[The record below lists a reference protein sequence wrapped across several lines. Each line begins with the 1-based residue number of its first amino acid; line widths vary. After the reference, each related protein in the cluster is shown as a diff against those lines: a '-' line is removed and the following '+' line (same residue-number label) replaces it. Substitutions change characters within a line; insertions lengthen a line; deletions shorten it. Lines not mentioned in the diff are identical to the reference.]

1 MAAEKL
7 KRELGFRDVVLFYIV
22 SGLSLRWIATAAASG
37 QSAIVV
43 WLLAWCGFFLP
54 LAGCVLELSSRYP
67 QEGGLYVWT
76 REAYG
81 EFAAFMAGWTY
92 WMSNLPYFAAVLY
105 FAASSLL
112 FAIPRGEH
120 LADTNIYFLL
130 FTVSMLAL
138 ITVLNVLGLN
148 LGKWLNNLG
157 AVGMALPILIL
168 IGLGWLSFSRFGSAT
183 QFTMAGIVP
192 HAHVKDLVF
201 WSTIFFAFGGVETV
215 SFMGEEVKNPRRVI
229 PRSLLV
235 AGVIITLGYLAGTV
249 AMLAAL
255 PSSSISGLGGFM
267 TAIDFLCHRLG
278 LGPVVAPIAIL
289 VAISSVGA
297 AAAYLTATAR
307 LPFVA
312 GIDHYLPPVFGRIH
326 PRWKTPYVAVIS
338 YGLAGMLFGLLSQ
351 AGNQRQRRLRH
362 VGQHGCHRLL
372 HPLSL
377 PLCLNDPPARTAVS
391 TRCDPL
397 AMGKT
402 TGHPASLPG
411 ILLHH
416 GRDCPRF
423 ISGGRRAQ
431 PIRCAVQDSRHDMR
445 ALASGGG
452 HLPPRPPLDRA
463 SSTSP
468 LDKAHLSASG
478 CQNQQARGILSRGT
492 YQWAF
497 TAIRCF
503 PTGGRGFPI
512 APCSTRRKWSILP
525 GGLFLGD
532 SRSME

>member
-7 KRELGFRDVVLFYIV
+7 RRELGFRDVVLFYIV

-112 FAIPRGEH
+112 FAAPRGQH
-120 LADTNIYFLL
+120 LADTNIYFML

-168 IGLGWLSFSRFGSAT
+168 IALGWLSFSRFGSAT
-183 QFTMAGIVP
+183 QFTLAGAVP

-235 AGVIITLGYLAGTV
+235 AGVVITLGYLAGTV
-249 AMLAAL
+249 AMLVAL

-267 TAIDFLCHRLG
+267 TAIDFLCRRLG
-278 LGPVVAPIAIL
+278 VGLMVAPVAIL
-289 VAISSVGA
+289 VAISNVGA

-312 GIDHYLPPVFGRIH
+312 GINHYLPSVFGRIH
-326 PRWKTPYVAVIS
+326 ARWKTPYVAVIS
-338 YGLAGMLFGLLSQ
+338 YGVAGMLFGLLSQ
-351 AGNQRQRRLRH
+351 VGTSVRGAYDMLVSMTVITYFIPYLFLFAAMIRLQGRPSAPDALRLPWGRRL
-362 VGQHGCHRLL
+362 
-372 HPLSL
+372 
-377 PLCLNDPPARTAVS
+377 AI
-391 TRCDPL
+391 PL
-397 AMGKT
+397 ACLGFFSTMAAIILALF
-402 TGHPASLPG
+402 PAEDERNPSVALFK
-411 ILLHH
+411 ILAMTCVLLLA
-416 GRDCPRF
+416 GVAIYRRGQRS
-423 ISGGRRAQ
+423 IERARAQ
-431 PIRCAVQDSRHDMR
+431 S
-445 ALASGGG
+445 L
-452 HLPPRPPLDRA
+452 
-463 SSTSP
+463 STN
-468 LDKAHLSASG
+468 L
-478 CQNQQARGILSRGT
+478 T
-492 YQWAF
+492 
-497 TAIRCF
+497 
-503 PTGGRGFPI
+503 
-512 APCSTRRKWSILP
+512 
-525 GGLFLGD
+525 
-532 SRSME
+532 